1 MSKTDIIIRGT
12 EPGDLILNDSNDG
25 DMAAS
30 VNVSVR
36 LVVLNTSLVG
46 VFNKGTVTDDKAEK
60 KPKKVTSEVL
70 VMPTDSPKGGMTI
83 TELIDGVN
91 QMIKDFS
98 DTGEK
103 VNEADVKEKID
114 MVCSGGV
121 LSKIKVE
128 LRQIF
133 IYRKQVDTY
142 LQNAEGKYGDKPD
155 KVEKSLEYAVNF
167 VITST
172 ISNNTVF
179 NITSVSL
186 AVWNTARPKI
196 VDRMELGDINK
207 LLND

>member
-1 MSKTDIIIRGT
+1 MPKTDIIVRGT
-12 EPGDLILNDSNDG
+12 DAGEIILNAGNDG
-25 DMAAS
+25 DAAAS

-36 LVVLNTSLVG
+36 LTVLNTSLVG
-46 VFNKGTVTDDKAEK
+46 VFNKSTVIDEKADK
-60 KPKKVTSEVL
+60 KPKVVTSEIL
-70 VMPTDSPKGGMTI
+70 IMPTDSPKGGMSI

-142 LQNAEGKYGDKPD
+142 LLNAEGKYGDKPD

-167 VITST
+167 VITSQ

-186 AVWNTARPKI
+186 AIWNTARPKI

-207 LLND
+207 LLNE